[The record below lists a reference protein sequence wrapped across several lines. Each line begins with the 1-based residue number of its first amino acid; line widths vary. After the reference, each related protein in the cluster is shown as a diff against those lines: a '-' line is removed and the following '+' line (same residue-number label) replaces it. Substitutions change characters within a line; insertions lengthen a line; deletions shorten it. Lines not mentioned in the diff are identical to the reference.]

1 MNICIREWKN
11 DDKYAL
17 AEIITPNILKNLRDG
32 IPWPYTVDDAEF
44 FINAVKREIKEK
56 TAISFAIY
64 ADDRLAGSI
73 TAYRGGNIHYRT
85 AELGYYIGESFWG
98 KGIAAEAI
106 GQFCD
111 YVFDKTDIIRL
122 YAEPFSY
129 NKASCRVLEK
139 AGFKLE
145 GTLHSNAV
153 KDGQI
158 LDMLMY
164 ARIK

>member
-1 MNICIREWKN
+1 MSVCIREWMS

-32 IPWPYTVDDAEF
+32 IPWPYTVNDAEF
-44 FINAVKREIKEK
+44 FISSVKKGMEDKSI
-56 TAISFAIY
+56 ISFAIC

-73 TAYRGGNIHYRT
+73 TAYRGCNIHYRT
-85 AELGYYIGESFWG
+85 AELGYYIGESFQG
-98 KGIAAEAI
+98 KGIAAEAVR
-106 GQFCD
+106 QFCG
-111 YVFDKTDIIRL
+111 YIFENTDIIRL

-139 AGFKLE
+139 AGFELE
-145 GTLHSNAV
+145 GILHSNAV